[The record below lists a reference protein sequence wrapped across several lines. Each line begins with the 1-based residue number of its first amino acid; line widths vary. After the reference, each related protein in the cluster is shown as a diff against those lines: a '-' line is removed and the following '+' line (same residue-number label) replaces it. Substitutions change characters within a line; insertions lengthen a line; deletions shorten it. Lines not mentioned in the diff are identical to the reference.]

1 MSSQMKGKIEIKNW
15 IVWALENELRDPDDD
30 YTVCLDVGAC
40 DGVWYD
46 LLHEH
51 FCSMDAV
58 EVWKP
63 NIEKHHLEDKY
74 DDVFYVDIRE
84 FKYTFKYDLI
94 IFGDILEHMSVE
106 DAQKVLEEAFDWAK
120 DIIVA
125 VPFRWPQDAI
135 YGNPYEKHVQ
145 DDLTHEIFMER
156 YPGFEP
162 LMLYD
167 NYGYYHKGPVR

>member
-1 MSSQMKGKIEIKNW
+1 MSSQMKGKIEIKDW
-15 IVWALENELRDPDDD
+15 INRAIAGQLHNPDDEL
-30 YTVCLDVGAC
+30 TMVLDVGAC

-46 LLHEH
+46 LLHGTDVI
-51 FCSMDAV
+51 MDAV

-63 NIEKHHLEDKY
+63 NIEKYHLEDKY
-74 DDVFYVDIRE
+74 DDVFNMDIRE

-94 IFGDILEHMSVE
+94 IFGDVIEHMSIK
-106 DAQKVLEEAFDWAK
+106 DAQKVLEEAYDWAK

-162 LMLYD
+162 LILYD
-167 NYGYYHKGPVR
+167 NYGYYHKEPVR